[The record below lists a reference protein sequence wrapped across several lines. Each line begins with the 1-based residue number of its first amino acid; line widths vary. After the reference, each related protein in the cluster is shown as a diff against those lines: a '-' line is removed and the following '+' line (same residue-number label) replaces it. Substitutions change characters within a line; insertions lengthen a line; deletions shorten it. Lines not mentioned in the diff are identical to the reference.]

1 MKNKKSFGKWFRYL
15 GFDHLIAPF
24 LIKVIYW
31 GGVVLVLS
39 AGIGGFFATF
49 DMPDKGVAGVL
60 LAIGATVL
68 SLLIWR
74 LLCELLI
81 LAFNIYARLV
91 EIRNLLSHRQARMDA
106 YQKAPSVRVLNN
118 D

>member
-1 MKNKKSFGKWFRYL
+1 MKNKTSLAKWFGYL

-31 GGVVLVLS
+31 GGVVLILS

-49 DMPDKGVAGVL
+49 EMPDKGISGVL

-74 LLCELLI
+74 LLCEMLI

-91 EIRNLLSHRQARMDA
+91 EIRNLLSHRQARVDA
-106 YQKAPSVRVLNN
+106 YQKIPSVRVLKN

>member
-1 MKNKKSFGKWFRYL
+1 MKNKTSFSKWFGYL

-31 GGVVLVLS
+31 GGVILILS
-39 AGIGGFFATF
+39 AGIGSFFGAF
-49 DMPDKGVAGVL
+49 EMPGKGISGALMV
-60 LAIGATVL
+60 IGATVL
-68 SLLIWR
+68 SMLIWR
-74 LLCELLI
+74 LLCEMLI

-91 EIRNLLSHRQARMDA
+91 EIRNLLSHRQARVDA
-106 YQKAPSVRVLNN
+106 YQKIPSVRVLKN